1 MILKRSL
8 IAMMIMMAAGCQ
20 TSQQAREIK
29 LLSFDEDASKGK
41 GGGMIEGSD
50 CVFHVLGYWLGGQP
64 TLARAVLNARRGKSS
79 GIGDSMSSDE
89 GVGKGEIRYFNNMS
103 VVHDGFNA
111 GIFGKNCIN
120 ISATGYK

>member
-1 MILKRSL
+1 
-8 IAMMIMMAAGCQ
+8 
-20 TSQQAREIK
+20 
-29 LLSFDEDASKGK
+29 
-41 GGGMIEGSD
+41 
-50 CVFHVLGYWLGGQP
+50 
-64 TLARAVLNARRGKSS
+64 LARAVLNARRGKSS